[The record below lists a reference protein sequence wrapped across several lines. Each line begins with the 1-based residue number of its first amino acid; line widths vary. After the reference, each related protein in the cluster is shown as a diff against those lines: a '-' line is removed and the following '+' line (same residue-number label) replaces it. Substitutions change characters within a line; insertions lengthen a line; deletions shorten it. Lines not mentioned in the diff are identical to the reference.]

1 MKKLVFAV
9 LVVLVLN
16 AQTSFA
22 GDEVINQIKISYG
35 QRSLNPKDANALV
48 EADGIESFKK
58 INYLGLE
65 ASRDL
70 GSFVNLGLRMN
81 LGMMRAKPTDSTVS
95 GTYYASL
102 SQVDFLIMLN
112 FPFVKS
118 EKFKA
123 EIVSGIGAS
132 SSSLTIKTASQD
144 GGFSATQ
151 SLPTAVI
158 GAAMAVGHKYVFLR
172 IEGGYEYS
180 KPSSFV
186 KTGTPTGTLETLDLS
201 GPYIIVG
208 ILIDGLKL
216 GRL

>member
-1 MKKLVFAV
+1 MRIKFLCV
-9 LVVLVLN
+9 LVGLLAVSQN
-16 AQTSFA
+16 SFA

-35 QRSLNPKDANALV
+35 QRSLDPKDANTLV
-48 EADGIESFKK
+48 EGDGIEAIKK

-81 LGMMRAKPTDSTVS
+81 MGTMRAKPTDSTAS

-102 SQVDFLIMLN
+102 SQIDFLIMLN
-112 FPFVKS
+112 FPFIKA

-123 EIVSGIGAS
+123 EIVSGIGVS
-132 SSSLTIKTASQD
+132 SSSLTIKSASQD

-151 SLPTAVI
+151 ALPTTVI
-158 GAAMAVGHKYVFLR
+158 GAAIAIGHKYVFLR

-180 KPSSFV
+180 KASSLV
-186 KTGTPTGTLETLDLS
+186 KTGAPTGTLEVLDLS
-201 GPYIIVG
+201 GPYVTVG

-216 GRL
+216 GKM

>member
-1 MKKLVFAV
+1 MKKIVLGV
-9 LVVLVLN
+9 LVGLLVVSEN
-16 AQTSFA
+16 SFA
-22 GDEVINQIKISYG
+22 GDEVINQIKILYG
-35 QRSLNPKDANALV
+35 QRSLDPKDANTLV
-48 EADGIESFKK
+48 EGDGIEAIKK

-65 ASRDL
+65 ASKDL
-70 GSFVNLGLRMN
+70 GSVVNLGLRMN
-81 LGMMRAKPTDSTVS
+81 LGTMRAKPTDSTAS
-95 GTYYASL
+95 GTYYALL

-112 FPFVKS
+112 FPLIKS

-132 SSSLTIKTASQD
+132 SSSITMKTASQD

-158 GAAMAVGHKYVFLR
+158 GAAVAVGHKYVFLR

-180 KPSSFV
+180 KAGSLV
-186 KTGTPTGTLETLDLS
+186 KTGTPTGTLETLDTS
-201 GPYIIVG
+201 GPYVSVG

-216 GRL
+216 GKL